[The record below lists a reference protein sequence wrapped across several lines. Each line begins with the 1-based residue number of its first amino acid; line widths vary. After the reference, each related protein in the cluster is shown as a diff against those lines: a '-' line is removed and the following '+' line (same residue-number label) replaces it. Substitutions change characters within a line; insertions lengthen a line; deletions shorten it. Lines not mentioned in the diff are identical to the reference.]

1 MEALSIRCDECHNP
15 RVNVRVGVD
24 IVHVSAVEASL
35 TTFGARF
42 LERIFSVHEIA
53 IAGRSA
59 ERLAAR
65 LAAKEAAIKALDL
78 PEVGVAWRNIELH
91 SDDAGRPSLRF
102 HGRVLAH
109 VNQMGLRD
117 ISVSLSHENGMA
129 FAAVV
134 ALQGGAMRDAN
145 IKTDSKK
152 AVTHY
157 ENHERH

>member
-1 MEALSIRCDECHNP
+1 MKALSVRCGECHSP
-15 RVNVRVGVD
+15 RDNVRVGVD
-24 IVHVSAVEASL
+24 IVAVSAVEASL
-35 TTFGARF
+35 HTFGDRF
-42 LERIFSVHEIA
+42 LKRIFSLHEIA

-91 SDDAGRPSLRF
+91 SDAAGRPSLRF
-102 HGRVLAH
+102 HGRALAH
-109 VNQMGLRD
+109 VNQMGLDD

-129 FAAVV
+129 FAAVI
-134 ALQGGAMRDAN
+134 ALKRGAMGDAN

-152 AVTHY
+152 AVTHH
-157 ENHERH
+157 ENHQRH